1 MKAPQSTLDEAI
13 LRDLVDE
20 TDESATAALF
30 LRLCR
35 QSPELRHWLTE
46 EFGRS
51 AKVRKK
57 FIDHLADSEAKP
69 PRTFIELSEASPA
82 RHRVIEEL
90 RDHMPARRY
99 GGLTWSQVA
108 ALVRE
113 YQAATVDPGVF
124 MLAYDWAR
132 TGEPSPA
139 TMKAGLDLLQAVIPS
154 GRRRA
159 LKHLNKAL
167 TFLKAYRDKSTR
179 RTALGYGDWWKLQ
192 LLFYILKH
200 PSESY
205 RTRELRAHLL
215 AQEIEVSTKEIRRF
229 CTRHG
234 IRRDARAGRPR
245 LVAKGRAGASSRPE
259 LP

>member
-1 MKAPQSTLDEAI
+1 MKAPQSSLDEAI

-51 AKVRKK
+51 AQVRKK
-57 FIDHLADSEAKP
+57 FNARLKDPEANP
-69 PRTFIELSEASPA
+69 PRTFIELSEEAPA
-82 RHRVIEEL
+82 RRQVFEQL
-90 RDHMPARRY
+90 REQMPARRY
-99 GGLTWSQVA
+99 GGLTWSEVVA
-108 ALVRE
+108 LTRE

-124 MLAYDWAR
+124 MLAHDWGR

-200 PSESY
+200 PSDSY

-215 AQEIEVSTKEIRRF
+215 AREIEVSTKEIRRF

-234 IRRDARAGRPR
+234 IRRDVRAGRPR
-245 LVAKGRAGASSRPE
+245 RVSGGIQ
-259 LP
+259 

>member
-30 LRLCR
+30 FRLCR

-46 EFGRS
+46 EFGNS

-57 FIDHLADSEAKP
+57 FVARLDATDSP
-69 PRTFIELSEASPA
+69 TPRTFYELGEGDGSA
-82 RHRVIEEL
+82 RRQVIEEL
-90 RDHMPARRY
+90 RGYMPARRY

-124 MLAYDWAR
+124 MLAYDWSRA
-132 TGEPSPA
+132 GKASPA

-167 TFLKAYRDKSTR
+167 TFLKAYRDKTTR

-215 AQEIEVSTKEIRRF
+215 AREIEVSTKEIRRF

-234 IRRDARAGRPR
+234 IRRDVRAGRPR
-245 LVAKGRAGASSRPE
+245 LVAK
-259 LP
+259 

>member
-1 MKAPQSTLDEAI
+1 MKAPQSNLDEAI

-20 TDESATAALF
+20 TDESATVALF
-30 LRLCR
+30 FRLCR

-46 EFGRS
+46 EFGNS

-57 FIDHLADSEAKP
+57 FVARLDDTDSTA
-69 PRTFIELSEASPA
+69 PRTFYELSADEGAA
-82 RHRVIEEL
+82 RRRIIEEL
-90 RDHMPARRY
+90 REHMPARRY

-124 MLAYDWAR
+124 ILAYDWSRA
-132 TGEPSPA
+132 GEASPA
-139 TMKAGLDLLQAVIPS
+139 TMKAGLDLLQTVIPS

-229 CTRHG
+229 CTRHS
-234 IRRDARAGRPR
+234 IRRDVRAGRPR
-245 LVAKGRAGASSRPE
+245 VGSK
-259 LP
+259 